1 MEVLFRNNRNGRA
14 DRLDPASNPA
24 GEPPLFSGRFVLL
37 LLVQL
42 PFGFGFS
49 TFFILPKF
57 MAVELATDA
66 GTIGQVTAMFGLVGV
81 CATPIV
87 GAQID
92 RFGRKRFVAL
102 GTALMALSAVAFL
115 LVDRIGPLLYLLRGL
130 QGVAFTFG
138 FNALA
143 TLVTD
148 LAPPARLGRALGV
161 FGAAMLVTNGLAPN
175 LLEPVAASSG
185 WASVFLCSALASAV
199 AFVLSF
205 ALVEPGCR
213 EERAPGAT
221 EPVALPLRR
230 LAPILVAATMAGSA
244 FGTILTFYQ
253 PFALSLGIDRVS
265 GFFLGFT
272 AAALCARIFL
282 GGLAD
287 RFGRLKISVVA
298 LVLYGSAAVAV
309 AGLRPGMLE
318 ALGVALGLAHG
329 LFYPALNALAVS
341 VAPRGAR
348 GRVMSFFS
356 GAFTAGHAMSVWLL
370 SLVVGHTGY
379 PTVFIAAGL
388 LVHAAATLLAFSRV
402 DLPWSASTDA
412 ASGPVPAAVGDCHG
426 GGPGYR

>member
-1 MEVLFRNNRNGRA
+1 MQVL
-14 DRLDPASNPA
+14 SSTNPA
-24 GEPPLFSGRFVLL
+24 GRAERLDAAPSSACEQPLFTGRFVLV

-42 PFGFGFS
+42 AFGFGFS

-57 MAVELATDA
+57 MAVELGADA
-66 GTIGQVTAMFGLVGV
+66 GTIGQVTAMFGLVSV
-81 CATPIV
+81 CVTPMV
-87 GAQID
+87 GAYID

-102 GTALMALSAVAFL
+102 GTALMSLSALAFL
-115 LVDRIGPLLYLLRGL
+115 LVDRVGPLLYLLRGL
-130 QGVAFTFG
+130 QGIAFTVG
-138 FNALA
+138 FNAMA
-143 TLVTD
+143 TLVAD

-175 LLEPVAASSG
+175 LLEPVAESSG
-185 WASVFLCSALASAV
+185 WAPVFLCSAAASA
-199 AFVLSF
+199 LSFALAF
-205 ALVEPGCR
+205 ALVEPGYR
-213 EERAPGAT
+213 DDSAPGAA
-221 EPVALPLRR
+221 EPAVLPLRR

-272 AAALCARIFL
+272 AAALAARIFL

-298 LVLYGSAAVAV
+298 LVLYGSAAVAM

-341 VAPRGAR
+341 VAPSGAR
-348 GRVMSFFS
+348 GRVMSFFG
-356 GAFTAGHAMSVWLL
+356 GAFSAGFATSVWVL
-370 SLVVGHTGY
+370 SLAVGHTGY
-379 PTVFIAAGL
+379 PAIFIAAGL
-388 LVHAAATLLAFSRV
+388 LVHASATLLAFSRV
-402 DLPWSASTDA
+402 DLPWSAS
-412 ASGPVPAAVGDCHG
+412 
-426 GGPGYR
+426 Y